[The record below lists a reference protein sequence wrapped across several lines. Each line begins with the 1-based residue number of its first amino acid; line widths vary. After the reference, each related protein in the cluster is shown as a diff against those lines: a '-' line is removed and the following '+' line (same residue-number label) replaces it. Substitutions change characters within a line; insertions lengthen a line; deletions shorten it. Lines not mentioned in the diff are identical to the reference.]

1 MIELWELPVL
11 AAVGLAGGT
20 LGGFLGIG
28 GAVVFIPMMKVIL
41 GADPHTVIA
50 TTLVLT
56 VCVGAS
62 SAIGHFRAGRVDRW
76 MVKVL
81 VPPACLMALAGVW
94 AGNRFAGASSVWL
107 WRLFAAFLVY
117 VAIDNIW
124 RMRRPPRP
132 DPAPGTPPPPRPNVA
147 ATAAVGGV
155 VGFMAGLLGIGG
167 GAFAVPLQQVFLKQ
181 RLRTAIANSSVLM
194 IVPCAMAA
202 VEKHLTLGAL
212 GVDPVRPWVYVALLA
227 PTAMLGAFIGSHV
240 VHRVPLRLV
249 RAVFVAFL
257 VWTAWKLLAS

>member
-1 MIELWELPVL
+1 MIEPWQMAAL

-28 GAVVFIPMMKVIL
+28 GAVIFIPMMKILL

-62 SAIGHFRAGRVDRW
+62 SAVGHFRAGRVDRG

-81 VPPACLMALAGVW
+81 VPPAVVMALVGVW
-94 AGNRFAGASSVWL
+94 VGNRFSGESSVWL
-107 WRLFAAFLVY
+107 WRLFGAFLVY
-117 VAIDNIW
+117 VAIDNVR
-124 RMRRPPRP
+124 RMRRPPSP
-132 DPAPGTPPPPRPNVA
+132 EPAPGAPTAARPPLA
-147 ATAAVGGV
+147 ATGAVGAV
-155 VGFMAGLLGIGG
+155 VGFLAGLLGIGG

-194 IVPCAMAA
+194 IVPCAVAA

-212 GVDPVRPWVYVALLA
+212 GVDPVRPWLYVALLA
-227 PTAMLGAFIGSHV
+227 PAAMLGAFVGSHV
-240 VHRVPLRLV
+240 VHRVPLRWV
-249 RAVFVAFL
+249 RGVFVVFL
-257 VWTAWKLLAS
+257 VWTAWKMLAG